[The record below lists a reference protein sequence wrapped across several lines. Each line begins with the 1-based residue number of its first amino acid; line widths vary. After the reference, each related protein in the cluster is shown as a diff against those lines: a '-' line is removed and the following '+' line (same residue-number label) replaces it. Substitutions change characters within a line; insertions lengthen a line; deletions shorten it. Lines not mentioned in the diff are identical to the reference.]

1 VQGGIVTVE
10 AHGEFAI
17 FDHEGVHRMA
27 NARRQAFDAGN

>member
-17 FDHEGVHRMA
+17 FDHEGVYRMA
-27 NARRQAFDAGN
+27 NARRQAFDAGS